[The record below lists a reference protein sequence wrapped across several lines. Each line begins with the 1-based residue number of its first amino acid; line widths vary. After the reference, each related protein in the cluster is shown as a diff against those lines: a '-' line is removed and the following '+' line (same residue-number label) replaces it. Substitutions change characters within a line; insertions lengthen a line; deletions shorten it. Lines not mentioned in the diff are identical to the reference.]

1 MLTHLEDTAAAAL
14 EDRVEVVIEDLE
26 NEGMCEG

>member
-1 MLTHLEDTAAAAL
+1 MLTHLEDRAAAAL
-14 EDRVEVVIEDLE
+14 EDRAAGVIQDLE

>member
-1 MLTHLEDTAAAAL
+1 MLTHLQDTAAVL